1 VPAKDSS
8 PKHIGSQLAKYRRK
22 RGLTQE
28 DVGVRLDI
36 GAEAV
41 SRMERGLVELTVS
54 KLLQLADIFDCPAD
68 ELLLVLSTRPQDQ
81 SQVLTTRLKAL
92 KANDRQFA
100 LTVLDQLTEHLA
112 TR

>member
-1 VPAKDSS
+1 MPAKDPS
-8 PKHIGSQLAKYRRK
+8 PQHIGSQLAKYRRK

-41 SRMERGLVELTVS
+41 SRLERGLVELTVS

-68 ELLLVLSTRPQDQ
+68 ELLMVLSTRPQDQ
-81 SQVLTTRLKAL
+81 SQVLTSRLKTL
-92 KANDRQFA
+92 TTQDRQFA
-100 LTVLDQLTEHLA
+100 LSFLDQLTEHLA
-112 TR
+112 GR